1 VILGLDFPPISHA
14 VEWPDFL
21 FEDTPFAVNKVVLLM
36 WLSVAVVFAF
46 YMVASRKQA
55 AARSRGDFA
64 PTGVQNVAESVV
76 DFVREG
82 IIMQTI
88 GAEGLGGEHHGKK
101 RVDWTPF
108 LLTMFSFIFVCN
120 IWEIIPVAQMP
131 VNARMALP
139 ALMAILVWVI
149 FNTVGIKRQGLWGYF
164 KSIAFPPGVPWPLYL
179 LVTPIELVSVIL
191 VRPLSLSVRLFANML
206 AGHLLLI
213 SFAVLTSALW
223 AATYIGAVLPFAL
236 LVALTGFEILV
247 SVLQAYIF
255 TILTAVYIG
264 GAMHPEH

>member
-1 VILGLDFPPISHA
+1 VIFGLDFPPISHA
-14 VEWPDFL
+14 IEWPDIWGSG
-21 FEDTPFAVNKVVLLM
+21 PFAVNKVVILM
-36 WLSVAVVFAF
+36 WLSVIVVAAF
-46 YMVASRKQA
+46 FIA
-55 AARSRGDFA
+55 AGRRQQLV

-88 GAEGLGGEHHGKK
+88 GKEGLFYA
-101 RVDWTPF
+101 PF
-108 LLTMFSFIFVCN
+108 LITIFSFVFVCN
-120 IWEIIPVAQMP
+120 IWEIIPIAQMP

-139 ALMAILVWVI
+139 MLLAVLVWLI
-149 FNTVGIKRQGLWGYF
+149 FNFLGFKHQGIAYIKNVC
-164 KSIAFPPGVPWPLYL
+164 FPPGVPWPLYI
-179 LVTPIELVSVIL
+179 LVAPIEFVSTFL

-213 SFAVLTSALW
+213 SFAVLSTALW
-223 AATYIGAVLPFAL
+223 ESTKVGAALPGAL
-236 LVALTGFEILV
+236 LVGLTGFEILV
-247 SVLQAYIF
+247 SALQAYIF

>member
-14 VEWPDFL
+14 IEWPDIWGSG
-21 FEDTPFAVNKVVLLM
+21 PFAVNKVVILM
-36 WLSVAVVFAF
+36 WLSVIVVAVFFFLAGRRQQLV
-46 YMVASRKQA
+46 
-55 AARSRGDFA
+55 
-64 PTGVQNVAESVV
+64 PTGVQNEAESAV

-88 GAEGLGGEHHGKK
+88 GKDGLFY
-101 RVDWTPF
+101 TPF
-108 LLTMFSFIFVCN
+108 LLTIFSFVFVCN
-120 IWEIIPVAQMP
+120 IWEIIPIAQMP

-139 ALMAILVWVI
+139 MLLALLVWVI
-149 FNTVGIKRQGLWGYF
+149 FNFLGVKHQGIRYLKNVC
-164 KSIAFPPGVPWPLYL
+164 FPPGVPWPLYI
-179 LVTPIELVSVIL
+179 LVAPIEFVSTFL

-213 SFAVLTSALW
+213 SFAVLSTALW
-223 AATYIGAVLPFAL
+223 NSTKVGAVLPGAL
-236 LVALTGFEILV
+236 LIGLTGFEILV
-247 SVLQAYIF
+247 SALQAYIF